1 MAKDHSDPFQHGVLV
16 GLQRKHIY
24 AGTVSP
30 AVIKRRRAASKAAR
44 ISRRRNRGR

>member
-1 MAKDHSDPFQHGVLV
+1 MAKDHSDPYQYAILV
-16 GLQRKHIY
+16 GLQGKHIY
-24 AGTVSP
+24 AGTVPP

>member
-1 MAKDHSDPFQHGVLV
+1 MNDRPDPYQHGVLV
-16 GLQRKHIY
+16 GLQHKHIY
-24 AGTVSP
+24 AGTVPP